1 MTIKERN
8 SSINITYLNFTIMK
22 WNKFLLAA
30 LLGIGLVTTSC
41 SDNNDPESGGGT
53 TPGGDSFLAV
63 KIDLSAA
70 NGTRS
75 TRATENET
83 DSGTANEQ
91 KIDTAL
97 IVLYNNN
104 AVAYAFDLTVTA
116 TGASGT
122 AGDPTGSGVASG
134 TKEKFTTVAR
144 KVKKQDYKLL
154 VVLNPTG
161 KIKAATA
168 VGQGIS
174 VFEAAQDE
182 SAENLTNSGFVM
194 SNASGLIDIP
204 STSTNFQAT
213 AAAAEASPVALNVE
227 RAVAKVA
234 VFFKGLDATSVTKP
248 TDVTISDIKWGVD
261 IINKKTFW
269 RRHLTFK
276 VSNNQTGTKGDM
288 ETVDDYT
295 STGRQFLYAEDPNF
309 KKETTPLWLDQNFK
323 AKIEPDKDLNPIN
336 ELRPDDHPFKK
347 YEYVLENTM
356 EEGNKEM
363 TQEVT
368 TRVNIRLKYQPNST
382 LTGSF
387 YRYGGSLL
395 IDAATMKNYADGTT
409 TIPSVAEYTGL
420 DKAITAAK
428 ANEHKFDGTEAKG
441 YKLDESTASGKE
453 HGRLDFYKDGLAYYV
468 IPIRHFNNTDQ
479 PKQLGWGRFGVV
491 RNNVYKLTLNSV
503 KKLGEPE
510 IPNPTDP
517 DDEDNY
523 LSVQINVAPWFVREQ
538 GIDIE

>member
-30 LLGIGLVTTSC
+30 LLGIGLATTSC

-63 KIDLSAA
+63 KIDLSTA

-75 TRATENET
+75 TRANENGM
-83 DSGTANEQ
+83 DSGTTNEQ
-91 KIDTAL
+91 KIKDVL

-104 AVAYAFDLTVTA
+104 AVAYAFDLDIS
-116 TGASGT
+116 TGGAANLTGT
-122 AGDPTGSGVASG
+122 DVASG
-134 TKEKFTTVAR
+134 TKEKFITKAQ

-154 VVLNPTG
+154 VVLNPTD

-174 VFEAAQDE
+174 AFDAAQEE
-182 SAENLTNSGFVM
+182 SVDNLTNSDGFVM

-204 STSTNFQAT
+204 STSINFKDNAT
-213 AAAAEASPVALNVE
+213 AAVALPVALNVE
-227 RAVAKVA
+227 RAVAKIA
-234 VFFKGLDATSVTKP
+234 VFFNGSDATSVSKP
-248 TDVTISDIKWGVD
+248 TGVTISDIKWGVD
-261 IINKKTFW
+261 ITNKKTFW

-309 KKETTPLWLDQNFK
+309 KKETTPLWPDQNFK
-323 AKIEPDKDLNPIN
+323 SKIEPDKDLNPQG
-336 ELRPDDHPFKK
+336 ELSSDNHIFKK

-395 IDAATMKNYADGTT
+395 ISETAMNSYAANPKS
-409 TIPSVAEYTGL
+409 IPSSVEYAGL
-420 DKAITAAK
+420 ANAINDSK
-428 ANEHKFDGTEAKG
+428 DRGHNFDESQAYG
-441 YKLDESTASGKE
+441 YKLDENTNSGKE
-453 HGRLDFYKDGLAYYV
+453 HGRLDFYKDGQAYYV
-468 IPIRHFNNTDQ
+468 VPIRHFNNTNQ

-510 IPNPTDP
+510 IPNTPDP

>member
-63 KIDLSAA
+63 KIDLSTA

-75 TRATENET
+75 TRANENGT
-83 DSGTANEQ
+83 DSGTTDEQ
-91 KIDTAL
+91 KIKDVL

-104 AVAYAFDLTVTA
+104 AVAYAFDLDIS
-116 TGASGT
+116 TGGVANP
-122 AGDPTGSGVASG
+122 AGADVASG
-134 TKEKFTTVAR
+134 TKEKFTTKAQ

-154 VVLNPTG
+154 VVLNPTD

-174 VFEAAQDE
+174 AFDAAQEE
-182 SAENLTNSGFVM
+182 SVDNLTNSDGFVM

-204 STSTNFQAT
+204 STSINFKDNAT
-213 AAAAEASPVALNVE
+213 AAVASPVALNVE
-227 RAVAKVA
+227 RAVAKIA
-234 VFFKGLDATSVTKP
+234 VFFNGSDATSVSKP
-248 TDVTISDIKWGVD
+248 TGVTISDIKWGVD
-261 IINKKTFW
+261 ITNKKTFW

-395 IDAATMKNYADGTT
+395 ISETAMNSYASNPKS
-409 TIPSVAEYTGL
+409 IPSSVEYTGL
-420 DKAITAAK
+420 ANAINDSK
-428 ANEHKFDGTEAKG
+428 ERGHNFDESQAYG
-441 YKLDESTASGKE
+441 YKLDENTTSGKE

-468 IPIRHFNNTDQ
+468 VPIRHFNNTDQ

-510 IPNPTDP
+510 IPNTTDP